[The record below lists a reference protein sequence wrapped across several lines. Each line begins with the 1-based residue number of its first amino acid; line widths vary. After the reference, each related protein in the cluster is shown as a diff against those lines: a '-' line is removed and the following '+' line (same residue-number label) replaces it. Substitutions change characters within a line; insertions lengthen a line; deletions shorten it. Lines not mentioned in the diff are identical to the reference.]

1 MAKGQ
6 RVQWY
11 RCPVARG
18 DLARLNKRSNAKGLL
33 QTAGYLGVLATTGC
47 AAYFSAGRL
56 PLAVV
61 LLLFFLHGTCWAF
74 LINGFH
80 ELIHDSVFRTRWL
93 NRAFLTVFSFLGWHN
108 HIWFW
113 ASHTE
118 HHKYTLHPPDDLEVV
133 LPTKLTLGHFLARGV
148 VNPIGLFEALRNTV
162 KASLGIRQGDW
173 DRHLFPESDREQQ
186 RRWSN
191 WARVLLLG
199 HGLIVGVSCY
209 YGFWLLPVVISL
221 APFYGGAIQSLCN
234 NAQHIGLADNVPDYR
249 LCCRTIYLNPVLQ
262 FLYWHMNFHTK
273 HHMYAAVPCY
283 NLAKLHA
290 LIKHDMPPCPR
301 GLYQTWKQINEILQR
316 QKVDPGYQYVAPR
329 PARSQPADSPDV
341 DADAVLGVMAHATPK
356 S

>member
-6 RVQWY
+6 RVLWY
-11 RCPVARG
+11 RCPVGRE
-18 DLARLNKRSNAKGLL
+18 DLSRLNKRSNGKGLL
-33 QTAGYLGVLATTGC
+33 QTGGYLGTLAATGC

-61 LLLFFLHGTCWAF
+61 LLLFFVHGTCWAF

-93 NRAFLTVFSFLGWHN
+93 NRAFLLVFSFLGWHN
-108 HIWFW
+108 HVWFW

-133 LPTKLTLGHFLARGV
+133 LPTKLTLWHFLSRGI
-148 VNPIGLFEALRNTV
+148 VNPIGFYEALRNTI
-162 KASLGIRQGDW
+162 KASLGIRQSDW
-173 DRHLFPESDREQQ
+173 DRHLFPESDRKLQ
-186 RRWSN
+186 RQWSN
-191 WARVLLLG
+191 WARVLLVG

-209 YGFWLLPVVISL
+209 YGLWLLPVVISL
-221 APFYGGAIQSLCN
+221 APFYGGVIQSLCN
-234 NAQHIGLADNVPDYR
+234 NAQHTGLADNVPDYR

-262 FLYWHMNFHTK
+262 FLYWQMNFHTE

-283 NLAKLHA
+283 NLAKLHE
-290 LIKHDMPPCPR
+290 LIKDDMPPCPR
-301 GLYQTWKQINEILQR
+301 GLYETWKQINDILQR
-316 QKVDPGYQYVAPR
+316 QKVDPSYQYVAPL
-329 PARSQPADSPDV
+329 PGGSRSIESPD
-341 DADAVLGVMAHATPK
+341 AEAVLGVMAHATPK